1 MDVQAKTRQLQEASA
16 RLRDK
21 QFMHRGDDS
30 VSLLLPGQQRLLLWQ
45 RDGMRAVRLDE
56 AGDDVAA
63 LHARCYR
70 HRPDAGAL
78 ALLTPCWS
86 LLRDGA
92 LPTLFDEQA
101 RHLGAP
107 WRPQQTLAARL
118 HGGGNAGL
126 HEGCLLVLGVT
137 LRRLVFNAELFEKC
151 AQAHA
156 LAAATGQR
164 VHRLPWWV
172 CRIAA
177 SRLRADQRRA
187 AASHAAGE
195 DAAELQAY

>member
-1 MDVQAKTRQLQEASA
+1 MDAQAKTAQLQEAAA
-16 RLRDK
+16 RLRGRR
-21 QFMHRGDDS
+21 FMRRGDDS

-45 RDGMRAVRLDE
+45 RDAVRAVRLEE

-63 LHARCYR
+63 LHAWCYR

-78 ALLTPCWS
+78 ALLTPRWS
-86 LLRDGA
+86 LLHDAA

-107 WRPQQTLAARL
+107 WQPRQALAARL
-118 HGGGNAGL
+118 RGGGNAGL
-126 HEGCLLVLGVT
+126 HDGRLLVLGVT
-137 LRRLVFNAELFEKC
+137 LKRLVFNAELFEKC

-164 VHRLPWWV
+164 VQRLPWWV
-172 CRIAA
+172 RRIAG